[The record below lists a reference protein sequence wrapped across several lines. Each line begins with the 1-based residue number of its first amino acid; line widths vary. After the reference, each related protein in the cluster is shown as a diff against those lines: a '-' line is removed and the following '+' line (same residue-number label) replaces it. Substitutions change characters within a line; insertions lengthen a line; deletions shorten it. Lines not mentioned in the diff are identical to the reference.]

1 MTNLNANVRRIRELL
16 NARLDEL
23 QIVPAGRLLLV
34 VCLFVMVEALRPS
47 QQFFSHAGT
56 APLPG
61 YCQYLLGG
69 NCILL
74 KDTTWRP
81 EGGPLAPESDSL
93 PLGHRASLLSVLSFK
108 PMRMSA
114 NLGLK
119 TRKITEPMHDKPN
132 VLGLAS
138 SDDSDQPGH
147 PHQNLHRPH

>member
-23 QIVPAGRLLLV
+23 PIVPAGRLLLV
-34 VCLFVMVEALRPS
+34 VCLFDMVEALRPS
-47 QQFFSHAGT
+47 QQFFSHVGT
-56 APLPG
+56 EPPPLE
-61 YCQYLLGG
+61 YCQNLLGG
-69 NCILL
+69 KCILL

-93 PLGHRASLLSVLSFK
+93 PLGHRASLLPVLSFK

-119 TRKITEPMHDKPN
+119 TRKM
-132 VLGLAS
+132 L
-138 SDDSDQPGH
+138 
-147 PHQNLHRPH
+147 